1 MTYQE
6 TIDYLYSQ
14 HPAFESKGAGA
25 YKPGLGTSMALD
37 KLFGHH
43 HRNYATIHVAGT
55 NGKGSVSHLLA
66 TILQLNG
73 YNVGLYTSP
82 HLVDF
87 RERIRVNG
95 KMIPKDDVIDFI
107 SRYRKMN
114 FGGKPSFFELTSTMA
129 FDYFSKCHVDVAVI
143 EVGLGGRLDSTNI
156 ITPSMCVITNISLDH
171 MQFLGNTTTQIAKEK
186 AGIIKPGVPVVV
198 GESQGAV
205 RQVFADNANSVGAP
219 ITFADDTQRITSH
232 SLSGD
237 GHMVL
242 HTTEHG
248 TIENELIGEYQIK
261 NANTVLAA
269 TEVMK
274 EIGFRVSEESLHKA
288 FLSVCEVSGLM
299 GRWTKLN
306 DRPTV
311 VCDTGHNPGGWT
323 YISHQLK
330 FQDCTTLRMVIGFV
344 SDKDV
349 RSIVGMMPPNATYY
363 FTQAAID
370 RALSASTLAE
380 IATDAGLKGTTCPSV
395 VQAYKQALADAAPGD
410 FIFVG
415 GSTYVVAELLSAMQN
430 NNSMA

>member
-25 YKPGLGTSMALD
+25 YKPGLGTSMELD
-37 KLFGHH
+37 ELFGHP
-43 HRNYATIHVAGT
+43 HRNYASIHVAGT

-73 YNVGLYTSP
+73 YKVGLYTSP

-95 KMIPKDDVIDFI
+95 KMIPQADVIDFI
-107 SRYRKMN
+107 ERYRKLN
-114 FGGKPSFFELTSTMA
+114 FCGKPSFFELTSTMA
-129 FDYFSKCHVDVAVI
+129 FDYFSKCNVDVAVI

-171 MQFLGNTTTQIAKEK
+171 MQFLGNTTTLIAKEK
-186 AGIIKPGVPVVV
+186 AGIIKPGVPVVI

-205 RQVFADNANSVGAP
+205 RQVFADKAHSVNAP
-219 ITFADDTQRITSH
+219 ITFADDVQRIMSN
-232 SLSGD
+232 SLSSEGR
-237 GHMVL
+237 MVL

-269 TEVMK
+269 TDVMK
-274 EIGFRVSEESLHKA
+274 KIGFKVSEESLHKA
-288 FLSVCEVSGLM
+288 FSSVCEVSGLM
-299 GRWTKLN
+299 GRWTKLH
-306 DRPTV
+306 DCPTV

-330 FQDCTTLRMVIGFV
+330 SQDCATLRMVIGFV

-349 RSIVGMMPPNATYY
+349 RSIVGMMPTLATYY

-380 IATDAGLKGTTCPSV
+380 IATEAGLKGSV
-395 VQAYKQALADAAPGD
+395 CQSVAKAYEQALADAAPGD

-415 GSTYVVAELLSAMQN
+415 GSSYVVAELLSALQ
-430 NNSMA
+430 SEK

>member
-25 YKPGLGTSMALD
+25 YKPGLGTSMELD
-37 KLFGHH
+37 ELFGHP

-73 YNVGLYTSP
+73 YKEGLYTSP

-95 KMIPKDDVIDFI
+95 KMIPQAEVIDFI
-107 SRYRKMN
+107 DRYRKLN
-114 FGGKPSFFELTSTMA
+114 FCGKPSFFELTSTMA
-129 FDYFSKCHVDVAVI
+129 FDYFSKCNVDVAVI

-171 MQFLGNTTTQIAKEK
+171 MHFLGNTTTLIAKEK
-186 AGIIKPGVPVVV
+186 AGIIKPGVQVVI

-205 RQVFADNANSVGAP
+205 RQVFADKSHSVNAP
-219 ITFADDTQRITSH
+219 ITFADDVQRIMSH
-232 SLSGD
+232 SLSSEGR
-237 GHMVL
+237 MVL

-269 TEVMK
+269 TDVMK
-274 EIGFRVSEESLHKA
+274 KIGFKVSEESLHKA
-288 FLSVCEVSGLM
+288 FSSVCEVSGLM
-299 GRWTKLN
+299 GRWTELH

-330 FQDCTTLRMVIGFV
+330 SQDCATLRMVIGFV

-349 RSIVGMMPPNATYY
+349 RSIVGMMPTHATYY
-363 FTQAAID
+363 FTQATID

-380 IATDAGLKGTTCPSV
+380 IATEAGLKGIVCPSV
-395 VQAYKQALADAAPGD
+395 AKAYEQALADAAPGD

-415 GSTYVVAELLSAMQN
+415 GSTYVVAELLSALQ
-430 NNSMA
+430 SEK

>member
-25 YKPGLGTSMALD
+25 YKPGLGTSMELD
-37 KLFGHH
+37 ELFGHP

-73 YNVGLYTSP
+73 YKVGLYTSP

-95 KMIPKDDVIDFI
+95 KMIPQAEVIDFI
-107 SRYRKMN
+107 DRYRKLN
-114 FGGKPSFFELTSTMA
+114 FCGKPSFFELTSTMA
-129 FDYFSKCHVDVAVI
+129 FDYFSKCNVDVAVI

-171 MQFLGNTTTQIAKEK
+171 MQFLGNTTTLIAKEK
-186 AGIIKPGVPVVV
+186 AGIIKPGVPVVI

-205 RQVFADNANSVGAP
+205 RQVFADKAHSVNAP
-219 ITFADDTQRITSH
+219 ITFADDVQRIMSN
-232 SLSGD
+232 SLSSEGR
-237 GHMVL
+237 MVL

-261 NANTVLAA
+261 NANTVLAV
-269 TEVMK
+269 TDVMK
-274 EIGFRVSEESLHKA
+274 KIGFKVSEESLHKA
-288 FLSVCEVSGLM
+288 FSSVCEVSGFM
-299 GRWTKLN
+299 GRWTKLH

-330 FQDCTTLRMVIGFV
+330 SQDCATLRMVIGFV

-349 RSIVGMMPPNATYY
+349 RSIVGMMPTHATYY

-380 IATDAGLKGTTCPSV
+380 IATEAGLKGSVCPSV
-395 VQAYKQALADAAPGD
+395 VKSYEQALADSAPGD

-415 GSTYVVAELLSAMQN
+415 GSTYVVAELLSALQ
-430 NNSMA
+430 AEK